1 MPRGTTVLKL
11 GCKFTRKSNTLK
23 TFQAIIPPALIF
35 IRLRNLQHFIF
46 HDGEKAGLYL
56 PESEAA
62 TYPAMPYGSRRAGEK
77 PDISGP
83 PEKLKGFLLFC
94 QKSDVSLQPQIDND
108 MNLNKLTPITK
119 QPNGWALSPLAVF
132 LCLYLVTSIL
142 VNDFY
147 KVPITVA
154 FLVSSIYAVCITKGL
169 SLNDRILQFS
179 AGAANKNI
187 MLMIWIFILAGAFAQ
202 SAKAMGAIDATV
214 NLTLL
219 LLPDSLLLAGIFL
232 ASCFISLSIGTSVGT
247 IVALAPVAAGIAE
260 KTELSLPFMT
270 ALVIGGAFFGDNLS
284 FISDTTIAATR
295 TQGCV
300 MRDKFRANIAIA
312 LPAALL
318 VFGYYVFYG
327 SQVTVV
333 HEAGP
338 VAWAKVIPYL
348 VVLGT
353 AIAGINVTLVLLL
366 GLLST
371 GIIGIWYGSFDVFG
385 WFSSMGT
392 GITGMGELI
401 IITLMAGGMLEL
413 IRFNGGVAYII
424 QALTQRVKS
433 KRGAELSIAAL
444 VSLANFCTA
453 NNTIA
458 IITVGP
464 LASDIADK
472 FGVDKRKSASILD
485 TFSCVVQGI
494 IPYGAQMLIAAELT
508 QLSPLNIIGY
518 LYYPMALGIV
528 ALLSIFLRYPRRY
541 S

>member
-1 MPRGTTVLKL
+1 MD
-11 GCKFTRKSNTLK
+11 F
-23 TFQAIIPPALIF
+23 
-35 IRLRNLQHFIF
+35 
-46 HDGEKAGLYL
+46 
-56 PESEAA
+56 
-62 TYPAMPYGSRRAGEK
+62 
-77 PDISGP
+77 
-83 PEKLKGFLLFC
+83 
-94 QKSDVSLQPQIDND
+94 
-108 MNLNKLTPITK
+108 NKLTPIVNK
-119 QPNGWALSPLAVF
+119 PNGWALMPLVVF
-132 LCLYLVTSIL
+132 LCLYLVTSLI

-154 FLVSSIYAVCITKGL
+154 FMVASIYAVATTKGL

-179 AGAANKNI
+179 SGAANKNI
-187 MLMIWIFILAGAFAQ
+187 MLMLWIFILAGAFAQ

-219 LLPDSLLLAGIFL
+219 LLPDNLLLAGIFL

-247 IVALAPVAAGIAE
+247 IVALVPVAAGIAA
-260 KTELSLPFMT
+260 KTDVNLAFMT

-300 MRDKFRANIAIA
+300 MRDKFRVNFMIAV
-312 LPAALL
+312 PAALL
-318 VFGYYVFYG
+318 VFIYYIIYG
-327 SQVTVV
+327 V
-333 HEAGP
+333 HVESANEIQSIE
-338 VAWAKVIPYL
+338 WAKVIPYL
-348 VVLGT
+348 IVLGT
-353 AIAGINVTLVLLL
+353 AIAGMNVTLILLL

-371 GIIGIWYGSFDVFG
+371 GVIGLIYGSFDLFG
-385 WFSSMGT
+385 WFASMGE

-413 IRFNGGVAYII
+413 IRFNGGVDYILHR
-424 QALTQRVKS
+424 LTQHVKN

-464 LASDIADK
+464 LANNIAEQFK
-472 FGVDKRKSASILD
+472 VDKRKSASVLD
-485 TFSCVVQGI
+485 IFSCVVQGI

-508 QLSPLNIIGY
+508 QLSPISIIGY
-518 LYYPMALGIV
+518 LYYPITLGII
-528 ALLSIFLRYPRRY
+528 ALLSILFRYPKRY